1 LVIRVRQ
8 FESFEKV
15 RFMSRQ
21 RSLNAGLLAFG
32 VIVVLAGCGT
42 APTKA
47 RREDFQSTDTFSREY
62 STTPAQTCEAGKRAL
77 MSQGYLIDK
86 ADSGTVTGHK
96 NFEQME
102 DNSHTQIQFQVVCS
116 PSDSAALGSTAFVNA
131 VQDRYTIKRS
141 STAASVG
148 VTILGS
154 VSMPFGS
161 SPDSLVKV
169 ASETISRPEFYD
181 GFFTLL
187 KRNLP
192 RASGDEGKANH
203 AAASKKAKEEKAP
216 LPPVVAPK
224 STPEPALT
232 PAAAGLSTAPSKP
245 TDSGSSSGSSPS
257 SGSSSGSSPAASG
270 SQAPAPAATSPS
282 GVTAPA
288 APPKAT
294 ALGSST
300 GASAPAAAGGPATPS
315 AGNTGSSVGGSSSGT
330 TGASTKTPTG
340 SSATATP
347 SSAADTQASTGSST
361 TPNAA
366 GATDPGPSSG
376 SSSAAPTPS
385 PGAP

>member
-1 LVIRVRQ
+1 
-8 FESFEKV
+8 
-15 RFMSRQ
+15 MSRQ

-96 NFEQME
+96 NFEQVE

-192 RASGDEGKANH
+192 RASEDEGKANR
-203 AAASKKAKEEKAP
+203 AAASKKAKEEKA
-216 LPPVVAPK
+216 PVVAPK

-232 PAAAGLSTAPSKP
+232 PAAAGLSTAPAKP
-245 TDSGSSSGSSPS
+245 TDSGNSSGGSPS
-257 SGSSSGSSPAASG
+257 SGSSSGSSSTVSG
-270 SQAPAPAATSPS
+270 SQAPGSAATSPS

-294 ALGSST
+294 APGSST
-300 GASAPAAAGGPATPS
+300 GASAPAAGGPATPS

-330 TGASTKTPTG
+330 TGASTKTSTG
-340 SSATATP
+340 SSATATS
-347 SSAADTQASTGSST
+347 SSAADTKASTGSST
-361 TPNAA
+361 TPSAA
-366 GATDPGPSSG
+366 DATDPGPSSG
-376 SSSAAPTPS
+376 SSSAQPTPS
-385 PGAP
+385 SSAP